1 MQCSAR
7 ENYLVTDVMTATPQ
21 KLQLMLIEAAIRSAR
36 RAREKWAAGD
46 DPQASE
52 ALIHAQEV
60 VGEMLAGL
68 NRGVD
73 TDLVQRVASVYLF
86 VFRNLMQANHERN
99 EKKLDDALKVLEIE
113 RETWRQVCQQL
124 GSRQPPDGRAAV
136 VEISEQPAAPPP
148 VAAGRP
154 PFAVRSPA
162 ADAVDDSAASS
173 LSLEA

>member
-21 KLQLMLIEAAIRSAR
+21 KLQLMLIEAAIHSVR

-46 DPQASE
+46 DARASE
-52 ALIHAQEV
+52 ALTHAQEV

-68 NRGVD
+68 NREVA
-73 TDLVQRVASVYLF
+73 TDLIQKVASVYLF
-86 VFRNLMQANHERN
+86 VFRNLMEANHERN
-99 EKKLDDALKVLEIE
+99 ESKLDDALRVLEIE

-124 GSRQPPDGRAAV
+124 GSRQTPDGRAAV
-136 VEISEQPAAPPP
+136 VELSEQSATPPP

-154 PFAVRSPA
+154 PFAGRSPA
-162 ADAVDDSAASS
+162 AHAGDDSAASR